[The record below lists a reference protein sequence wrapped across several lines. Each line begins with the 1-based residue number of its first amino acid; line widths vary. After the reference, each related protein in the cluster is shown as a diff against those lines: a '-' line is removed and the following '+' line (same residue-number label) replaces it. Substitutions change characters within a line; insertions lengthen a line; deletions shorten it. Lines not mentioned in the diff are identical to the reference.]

1 KIITLILNSI
11 SYINTFQTLNGYQ
24 YTDRYYHQL
33 HLVHFQYLN
42 YNDDLLPLNKDE
54 IYMTLFDFPNQF
66 LFVHLLKLLLL
77 LVDVLFLIDIIL
89 TLTFS
94 YLALYFLFE
103 NVLVYFLQLFLLVL

>member
-66 LFVHLLKLLLL
+66 LFVHILKLLLL
-77 LVDVLFLIDIIL
+77 LVYVLFLFDIIL

-94 YLALYFLFE
+94 LLFLYFCYDIVFY
-103 NVLVYFLQLFLLVL
+103 V